1 MTPPTEGLGSSSSLS
16 SLHDR
21 WEFHELVRT
30 SDEGH
35 QCYSDA
41 THEVRRLERCLD
53 AIRVTLMAL
62 ERDIAAAHVAATDTE
77 ARIIGEGALRLI
89 AQFVIHNF

>member
-1 MTPPTEGLGSSSSLS
+1 MEGLGSSSSLS
-16 SLHDR
+16 SSDDR
-21 WEFHELVRT
+21 REFGELVGT

-41 THEVRRLERCLD
+41 THEVSRLERCLD
-53 AIRVTLMAL
+53 AIRVILAAS

-77 ARIIGEGALRLI
+77 ARITGEGALRLI
-89 AQFVIHNF
+89 ARFVIHNF